1 MDESERWRVFRRV
14 LEGDEEPMENVLERV
29 DEERMKLEELDLGK
43 QQLHEMLYKMRLLRD
58 FEDAA
63 AEWYARGQIAGFLHL
78 YTGEE
83 AVAVGA
89 MSALRPEDKLMS
101 HYRDHGHALAKGS
114 DPKRLMAE
122 LFGKRTGIV
131 GGKGGSMHFFDSEHD
146 MLGGYAIVGGHL
158 PLAVG
163 YAFAAEYRDE
173 DWILL
178 CILGDGATNIG
189 YFHEAL
195 NFAGLW
201 NVPVLFLVEN
211 NLYGMGTA
219 VERASAITEIHRK
232 ADAYAIANKRI
243 DGMDVLEVYREVRDA
258 AGKVRAGGGPCLLEA
273 LTYRYRGHSMADPEL
288 YRDKQEA
295 ERWREHDPIETFE
308 QFLRSRE
315 LLSEAEAEE
324 IGQRAQKAVE
334 EAVEFARQSEDPR
347 LEDLYTDVYD
357 EDTGENLVVW
367 T

>member
-1 MDESERWRVFRRV
+1 MAIKEV
-14 LEGDEEPMENVLERV
+14 LEHVPLESPVEETRAISEA
-29 DEERMKLEELDLGK
+29 LGLSRA
-43 QQLHEMLYKMRLLRD
+43 QLHEMLYKMRLIRE

-63 AEWYARGQIAGFLHL
+63 AEWYACGQIAGFLHL
-78 YTGEE
+78 YNGEE

-89 MSALRPEDKLMS
+89 ISALRPDDRLMS

-122 LFGKRTGIV
+122 LFGKRTGV
-131 GGKGGSMHFFDSEHD
+131 VKGKGGSMHFYDAAHH

-163 YAFAAEYRDE
+163 YAFAASYRGE
-173 DWILL
+173 DWIML

-195 NFAGLW
+195 NVASLW
-201 NVPVLFLVEN
+201 KLPVLFLVEN

-219 VERASAITEIHRK
+219 VERASAVVEIHRK
-232 ADAYAIANKRI
+232 AEAYAIPHKRV

-258 AGKVRAGGGPCLLEA
+258 AERVRGGEGPWFLEA
-273 LTYRYRGHSMADPEL
+273 VTYRFRGHSMADPVL
-288 YRDKQEA
+288 YRDKAEEEA
-295 ERWREHDPIETFE
+295 WRRQDPIHRFE
-308 QFLRSRE
+308 AF
-315 LLSEAEAEE
+315 LLSQGLLTEAEAEE
-324 IGQRAQKAVE
+324 IRQRAQ
-334 EAVEFARQSEDPR
+334 EAVREAVAFARQSEDPP
-347 LEDLYTDVYD
+347 LEELYADVYD
-357 EDTGENLVVW
+357 EETPPELVVW

>member
-1 MDESERWRVFRRV
+1 MAINEV
-14 LEGDEEPMENVLERV
+14 LEQVSLESPPEETQAVLEV
-29 DEERMKLEELDLGK
+29 LDLAPDE
-43 QQLHEMLYKMRLLRD
+43 LHAMLYKMYLIRT

-78 YTGEE
+78 YNGEE

-89 MSALRPEDKLMS
+89 ISALRPDDRLMS

-122 LFGKRTGIV
+122 LFGKRTGV
-131 GGKGGSMHFFDSEHD
+131 AKGKGGSMHFYDAEHH

-163 YAFAAEYRDE
+163 YAFAAQYRGE
-173 DWILL
+173 DWIML

-195 NFAGLW
+195 NVASLW
-201 NVPVLFLVEN
+201 KVPVLFLVEN

-219 VERASAITEIHRK
+219 VERASAIAEIHRK
-232 ADAYAIANKRI
+232 AEAYAIPHKRI
-243 DGMDVLEVYREVRDA
+243 DGMDVLTVYREVREA
-258 AGKVRAGGGPCLLEA
+258 AARVRSGEGPWFLEA
-273 LTYRYRGHSMADPEL
+273 VTYRFRGHSMADPVL
-288 YRDKQEA
+288 YRDKAEEEA
-295 ERWREHDPIETFE
+295 WRRRDPIRRFE
-308 QFLRSRE
+308 RFLLSQE
-315 LLSEAEAEE
+315 LLTEAEAEE
-324 IGQRAQKAVE
+324 IRQRAEEAVKA
-334 EAVEFARQSEDPR
+334 AVEFARQSEDPP
-347 LEDLYTDVYD
+347 LEELYADVYD
-357 EDTGENLVVW
+357 EDTPPELVVW

>member
-1 MDESERWRVFRRV
+1 MAINEVVEHV
-14 LEGDEEPMENVLERV
+14 P
-29 DEERMKLEELDLGK
+29 LEESTQAALETFDLARP
-43 QQLHEMLYKMRLLRD
+43 QLHEMLYKMWLIRN

-78 YTGEE
+78 YNGEE

-89 MSALRPEDKLMS
+89 ISALRPDDRLMS

-131 GGKGGSMHFFDSEHD
+131 KGKGGSMHFYDAEHY

-163 YAFAAEYRDE
+163 YAFAAQYRGE
-173 DWILL
+173 DWIML

-195 NFAGLW
+195 NIASLW
-201 NVPVLFLVEN
+201 KLPVLFLVEN

-219 VERASAITEIHRK
+219 VERASAVPEIHRK
-232 ADAYAIANKRI
+232 AEAYAIPHKRI
-243 DGMDVLEVYREVRDA
+243 DGMEVLEVYREVRDA
-258 AGKVRAGGGPCLLEA
+258 AERVRRGEGPWFLEA
-273 LTYRYRGHSMADPEL
+273 VTYRFRGHSMADPVL
-288 YRDKQEA
+288 YRDKAEEEAWRRQDPIRRFERFLLTQGLLTEEEA
-295 ERWREHDPIETFE
+295 EGIRR
-308 QFLRSRE
+308 R
-315 LLSEAEAEE
+315 AEE
-324 IGQRAQKAVE
+324 AVQ
-334 EAVEFARQSEDPR
+334 EAVEFARQSEDPP
-347 LEDLYTDVYD
+347 LEDLHRDVYD
-357 EDTGENLVVW
+357 EETPPEWVVW

>member
-1 MDESERWRVFRRV
+1 MVTDKVFERVQEREMV
-14 LEGDEEPMENVLERV
+14 LE
-29 DEERMKLEELDLGK
+29 KLDLDK
-43 QQLHEMLYKMRLLRD
+43 EQLHEMLYTMRLIRN

-89 MSALRPEDKLMS
+89 TSALRPDDKLMS

-114 DPKRLMAE
+114 DPRLLMAE
-122 LFGKRTGIV
+122 LFGKKTGIV
-131 GGKGGSMHFFDSEHD
+131 QGKGGSMHFFDAEHN

-163 YAFAAEYRDE
+163 YAFAAQYRNE
-173 DWILL
+173 DWIML

-201 NVPVLFLVEN
+201 HVPILFLVEN

-219 VERASAITEIHRK
+219 VERASAVTEIHRK
-232 ADAYAIANKRI
+232 ADAYAIPNKRI
-243 DGMDVLEVYREVRDA
+243 DGMDVLEVYHEVRDA
-258 AGKVRAGGGPCLLEA
+258 AEKVRAGEGPRLLEA
-273 LTYRYRGHSMADPEL
+273 VTYRYRGHSMADPEL
-288 YRDKQEA
+288 YREKDEA
-295 ERWREHDPIETFE
+295 EGWRQRDVIERFE
-308 QFLRSRE
+308 EF
-315 LLSEAEAEE
+315 LLSQDLLTEAGAEE
-324 IGQRAQKAVE
+324 IGRRAAEAVE
-334 EAVEFARQSEDPR
+334 EAVEFARQSEDPPV
-347 LEDLYTDVYD
+347 EDIYVDVYD
-357 EDTGENLVVW
+357 EDTREDLVVW

>member
-1 MDESERWRVFRRV
+1 MTI
-14 LEGDEEPMENVLERV
+14 EGVMERV
-29 DEERMKLEELDLGK
+29 RSREMSLDGLDLD
-43 QQLHEMLYKMRLLRD
+43 QETLHEMLYAMWLIRD

-63 AEWYARGQIAGFLHL
+63 AEWYARGRIAGFLHL

-89 MSALRPEDKLMS
+89 MSALRPDDKLMS

-114 DPKRLMAE
+114 DPNLLMAE
-122 LFGKRTGIV
+122 LFGRKTGIV
-131 GGKGGSMHFFDSEHD
+131 EGRGGSMHFFDSENG

-163 YAFAAEYRDE
+163 YAFASQYREE
-173 DWILL
+173 DWIML

-195 NFAGLW
+195 NFASLW
-201 NVPVLFLVEN
+201 QTPVLFLVEN

-219 VERASAITEIHRK
+219 VDRASAVTEIHRK
-232 ADAYAIANKRI
+232 ADAYGIPNKRV

-258 AGKVRAGGGPCLLEA
+258 AAHVRAGEGPRLLEA
-273 LTYRYRGHSMADPEL
+273 VTFRYRGHSMADPEL
-288 YRDKQEA
+288 YRDKDEA
-295 ERWREHDPIETFE
+295 EEWRRQDAIENFE
-308 QFLRSRE
+308 QFLRSRD
-315 LLSEAEAEE
+315 LLSEGEAEE
-324 IGQRAQKAVE
+324 IRRRAQQAVE
-334 EAVEFARQSEDPR
+334 EAVEFAEESDDPPT
-347 LEDLYTDVYD
+347 DDIYADVYD
-357 EDTGENLVVW
+357 EDTSDDLVVW